1 MLNNF
6 RRGPESAGFSRQI
19 ESSVGE
25 EPVPAP
31 INTASDALRE
41 LVDDEGGAQQ
51 LGVDASRDA
60 AWMAAASNPDRS
72 TTQECINNTEL
83 IKHTSAAQR

>member
-60 AWMAAASNPDRS
+60 VDSRS
-72 TTQECINNTEL
+72 KQPRQ
-83 IKHTSAAQR
+83 KHDAGVHK